1 VKKTTAPDLRILLVE
16 DNPPDV
22 RWFELVLEEAG
33 LCSAVIFAPTGKAAW
48 AELEDSWRKG
58 VSPDVIFLDLNLPV
72 FDGGE
77 LLSRIKRDGRFEG
90 IPVCI
95 LTGSIVEREYL
106 LREFSM
112 PDATYILKPLQ
123 VASLQRALE
132 CYSELRRFVGSNE
145 APEGHPTSS

>member
-1 VKKTTAPDLRILLVE
+1 LLVE

-22 RWFELVLEEAG
+22 HWFKLVLEEAS
-33 LCSAVIFAPTGKAAW
+33 LPSTVVFAPTGKAGW
-48 AELEDSWRKG
+48 TELENSWAKG

-72 FDGGE
+72 FDGTE
-77 LLSRIKRDGRFEG
+77 LLSKIKGDQRFET

-95 LTGSIVEREYL
+95 LTGSIVERDYL

-123 VASLQRALE
+123 VASLQRALD
-132 CYSELRRFVGSNE
+132 CYSLRRFNARNE
-145 APEGHPTSS
+145 ASDGRATAS